1 DEEPDFLGRAVA
13 RSDLPPGPV
22 SFIALPIMIGQV
34 AVGVLACHRI
44 RRRVRALADDLTLLR
59 ILATLAGQLLQLEA
73 SLQEKTDALERQNAA
88 LARAL
93 GSASAR
99 YGIIGTSPRLLR
111 AISELER
118 VSDSSA
124 SVLLLGESGTGK
136 ELFARALHLASPRR
150 DKAFI
155 KINCAAIP
163 DTLFESELF
172 GYERGAFTGA
182 ATMRVGWIEQA
193 DAGTLFLDEVG
204 ELPLTMQ
211 TKLLRTL
218 QEGTITRLG
227 GKQEIHVDV
236 RWVAATNRDLQTD
249 VARGEFRQDLFY
261 RLNVIPIHLPSLAQ
275 RSDDVRELALHF
287 ISHANQVNQRNVN
300 LSAGA
305 LARLQQYSWPGNI
318 RELANLIERMVLL
331 ADRPLLD
338 AAQVERFLPQE
349 NAAAPVGQAWSS
361 VKAVTAPADASLS
374 EPQHEAL
381 SLPMRP
387 YGRFSSH
394 SSELLEQTLRQCG
407 GNKTRAAQM
416 LGMTARQFNYRWSKL
431 GLTDTWYR
439 DPTMWTMST
448 MSILFGES

>member
-1 DEEPDFLGRAVA
+1 
-13 RSDLPPGPV
+13 
-22 SFIALPIMIGQV
+22 
-34 AVGVLACHRI
+34 
-44 RRRVRALADDLTLLR
+44 
-59 ILATLAGQLLQLEA
+59 
-73 SLQEKTDALERQNAA
+73 
-88 LARAL
+88 
-93 GSASAR
+93 
-99 YGIIGTSPRLLR
+99 
-111 AISELER
+111 
-118 VSDSSA
+118 
-124 SVLLLGESGTGK
+124 
-136 ELFARALHLASPRR
+136 
-150 DKAFI
+150 
-155 KINCAAIP
+155 
-163 DTLFESELF
+163 
-172 GYERGAFTGA
+172 
-182 ATMRVGWIEQA
+182 
-193 DAGTLFLDEVG
+193 
-204 ELPLTMQ
+204 MQ

-287 ISHANQVNQRNVN
+287 ISDANQVNQRNVN

-431 GLTDTWYR
+431 GLTDT
-439 DPTMWTMST
+439 
-448 MSILFGES
+448 